1 MKNKEVQ
8 ESLRQVGI
16 RLIEEPPL
24 LSPEPMSSPEAAVRV
39 LGEWLS
45 EMDRELFCVVN
56 LNFNLTPINMNVVSM
71 GALNVAYVHPRDAM
85 KSAILSNA
93 AYMMLIH
100 NHPSG
105 SMTPSKEDIK
115 ITDQIQSAASL
126 MGIPVLDHIIV
137 GRHQEFFSIRE
148 NNVFSYQNDMQYT
161 SDISKLRWTQQSS
174 VAESTSYGGQ
184 NSEVPESKMDTIMNS
199 LERGVHEIFTSEKY
213 HIYLNTM
220 SKFHNYSFNN
230 TLLIAMQRPDATL
243 VAGYQTWK
251 KKFNRQVQ
259 RGEKGIKIIAPAPIK
274 EKRRVEKVD
283 EETQEIVIGD
293 DGQPETEIVE
303 HITPRFRVTTVFDV
317 SQTEGEPLP
326 TLGTTE
332 LEGNVVIYEDFMKG
346 LEELSPVPFRFEDIG
361 NGAKG
366 YYSEKYIAIQ
376 RDMSNAQTM
385 KTAVHET
392 AHAILHDR
400 DIMQENGVS
409 KDRTTKEVEAESV
422 AYVVCSHFGLD
433 TSEYSFSYIAGW
445 SSNKEM
451 SELRNS
457 MDTIRVTSSKLIED
471 ITEKLIELR
480 KEKAMEEEEI
490 MESVSEKERDE
501 TEQEDRT
508 NENSFF
514 ERTDDSYAIYQYD
527 NTDGNWG
534 YKFMGLSIISNMGLS
549 VDGKDYRMMFM
560 EQLHEHDSL
569 DELYHRFNAERPEG
583 FDGHSLSV
591 SDVVIMKRNGEMKA
605 YYVDD
610 VGFSELPEFT
620 KQREQIIDRSNDS
633 PVYAGTLEQAVRQKD
648 ADAYLDSRKLNI
660 DCKKAIE
667 EAIQENYDGIRLK
680 DDVAKDV
687 VRRFGEE
694 RMNFVMANTIRE
706 SFLEGRFSKQNKE
719 WAEHINIPE
728 NISHGRNLNLDYI
741 IESHPVVLD
750 DFISMAR
757 FEIRM
762 LKIERAIEDAEVP
775 ITADTND
782 YVADGHEG
790 AWHTIE
796 ERKYAGE
803 KFFLMEHN
811 EFGSNVAEIIV
822 TENGQLVAEDLW
834 NGFDKGALEAISEY
848 LQDKGISVEEI
859 YKEPDELAYKI
870 HDGYFSIHRTDGGY
884 DYTFYTKDYEDTDGG
899 IYDNP
904 DSPIKQVVEDILEDA
919 GISLDDAEWM
929 DYEELDAEVEHAEEI
944 KQLAVDLDKFSYEYD
959 TYEYKDSIEDR
970 EEQIDKLTEDILTRK
985 TSDIKKWLIEVSENS
1000 EIDNDVRTARS
1011 LFSRLEE
1018 AERVFIS
1025 DETNVSFYAAE
1036 CMEFP
1041 DFGELHENLTLDE
1054 AIKKY
1059 ESIPEERMHG
1069 VKGIGFE
1076 LEDGSDYEG
1085 KYGLMYHGRVDRENV
1100 EMIQYYKDNPVIQ
1113 KALDALEQYCETS
1126 ADKSV
1131 ERQQETNRKKK
1142 QKSIYQGLHR

>member
-56 LNFNLTPINMNVVSM
+56 LNSNLTPINMNVVSM

-303 HITPRFRVTTVFDV
+303 RITPRFRVTTVFDV

-549 VDGKDYRMMFM
+549 VDGKDYR
-560 EQLHEHDSL
+560 
-569 DELYHRFNAERPEG
+569 
-583 FDGHSLSV
+583 
-591 SDVVIMKRNGEMKA
+591 
-605 YYVDD
+605 
-610 VGFSELPEFT
+610 
-620 KQREQIIDRSNDS
+620 IDN
-633 PVYAGTLEQAVRQKD
+633 
-648 ADAYLDSRKLNI
+648 
-660 DCKKAIE
+660 
-667 EAIQENYDGIRLK
+667 
-680 DDVAKDV
+680 
-687 VRRFGEE
+687 
-694 RMNFVMANTIRE
+694 
-706 SFLEGRFSKQNKE
+706 
-719 WAEHINIPE
+719 
-728 NISHGRNLNLDYI
+728 
-741 IESHPVVLD
+741 
-750 DFISMAR
+750 
-757 FEIRM
+757 M
-762 LKIERAIEDAEVP
+762 LKI
-775 ITADTND
+775 TND
-782 YVADGHEG
+782 G
-790 AWHTIE
+790 
-796 ERKYAGE
+796 RKLA
-803 KFFLMEHN
+803 LD
-811 EFGSNVAEIIV
+811 
-822 TENGQLVAEDLW
+822 QRLV
-834 NGFDKGALEAISEY
+834 
-848 LQDKGISVEEI
+848 
-859 YKEPDELAYKI
+859 
-870 HDGYFSIHRTDGGY
+870 
-884 DYTFYTKDYEDTDGG
+884 
-899 IYDNP
+899 
-904 DSPIKQVVEDILEDA
+904 
-919 GISLDDAEWM
+919 
-929 DYEELDAEVEHAEEI
+929 
-944 KQLAVDLDKFSYEYD
+944 
-959 TYEYKDSIEDR
+959 
-970 EEQIDKLTEDILTRK
+970 
-985 TSDIKKWLIEVSENS
+985 
-1000 EIDNDVRTARS
+1000 
-1011 LFSRLEE
+1011 
-1018 AERVFIS
+1018 S
-1025 DETNVSFYAAE
+1025 DEYVGNWWIRI
-1036 CMEFP
+1036 
-1041 DFGELHENLTLDE
+1041 L
-1054 AIKKY
+1054 
-1059 ESIPEERMHG
+1059 
-1069 VKGIGFE
+1069 
-1076 LEDGSDYEG
+1076 
-1085 KYGLMYHGRVDRENV
+1085 
-1100 EMIQYYKDNPVIQ
+1100 
-1113 KALDALEQYCETS
+1113 
-1126 ADKSV
+1126 
-1131 ERQQETNRKKK
+1131 
-1142 QKSIYQGLHR
+1142 

>member
-1 MKNKEVQ
+1 MNNKEVQ
-8 ESLRQVGI
+8 DSLKQVGI
-16 RLIEEPPL
+16 RLVEEPPL
-24 LSPEPMSSPEAAVRV
+24 LSPEPMNNPEAAVRV
-39 LGEWLS
+39 LGKWLS

-56 LNFNLTPINMNVVSM
+56 LNTNLTPINMNVVSM

-184 NSEVPESKMDTIMNS
+184 NSDVTKSKMDTIMNS

-303 HITPRFRVTTVFDV
+303 RITPRFRVTTVFDV

-366 YYSEKYIAIQ
+366 YYSNSEKYIAIQ

-433 TSEYSFSYIAGW
+433 TSEYSFGYIASW
-445 SSNKEM
+445 SSGKEM

-457 MDTIRVTSSKLIED
+457 MDTIRTSSSQLITD
-471 ITEKLIELR
+471 ITDRLQELQKNREEEKTEDVKVINSIEGIDFNTDADPQGTGGIKVADERILFTR
-480 KEKAMEEEEI
+480 KE
-490 MESVSEKERDE
+490 D
-501 TEQEDRT
+501 
-508 NENSFF
+508 F
-514 ERTDDSYAIYQYD
+514 YAIYQYD
-527 NTDGNWG
+527 HTDGNWG
-534 YKFMGLSIISNMGLS
+534 YEFMGLDFAENMGMT
-549 VDGKDYRMMFM
+549 VDGKDYRLMYLNTLNKDDTLDQLFM
-560 EQLHEHDSL
+560 K
-569 DELYHRFNAERPEG
+569 FNIDRPDDFE
-583 FDGHSLSV
+583 GHSLST
-591 SDVVIMKRNGEMKA
+591 SDVIIMKREGELKA
-605 YYVDD
+605 YYVDSI
-610 VGFSELPEFT
+610 GFKKLPNFALQRADLLNVSIKSEYP
-620 KQREQIIDRSNDS
+620 
-633 PVYAGTLEQAVRQKD
+633 PVYMETWENAFEKKEV
-648 ADAYLDSRKLNI
+648 DAYLDSRMLNI
-660 DCKKAIE
+660 SCKNAVEQAIT
-667 EAIQENYDGIRLK
+667 ENYSGKYLDSNGVFAVIEKFGVER
-680 DDVAKDV
+680 
-687 VRRFGEE
+687 VRY
-694 RMNFVMANTIRE
+694 VLANTLQQR
-706 SFLEGRFSKQNKE
+706 SNDGRFSRQNIS
-719 WAEHINIPE
+719 WAEQIKIPE
-728 NISHGRNLNLDYI
+728 NITQGKNHNLDYV
-741 IESHPVVLD
+741 IESHSAVLNGFVD
-750 DFISMAR
+750 MAR
-757 FEIRM
+757 
-762 LKIERAIEDAEVP
+762 AEFRTRRVEQLL
-775 ITADTND
+775 DE
-782 YVADGHEG
+782 V
-790 AWHTIE
+790 E
-796 ERKYAGE
+796 ERMPE
-803 KFFLMEHN
+803 
-811 EFGSNVAEIIV
+811 
-822 TENGQLVAEDLW
+822 
-834 NGFDKGALEAISEY
+834 
-848 LQDKGISVEEI
+848 VEL
-859 YKEPDELAYKI
+859 DELAYKI
-870 HDGYFSIHRTDGGY
+870 NNKYFAIQKTEGGY
-884 DYTFYTKDYEDTDGG
+884 DYIYYDENYRDIDGG
-899 IYDNP
+899 IYED
-904 DSPIKQVVEDILEDA
+904 DTVPITEVVQNLLDEEGLSLNDA
-919 GISLDDAEWM
+919 KEI
-929 DYEELDAEVEHAEEI
+929 DYEELQSNIDDIHMQEYTKDAENYLDQNEI
-944 KQLAVDLDKFSYEYD
+944 KKLAVDLDNFSYDYD
-959 TYEYKDSIEDR
+959 PY
-970 EEQIDKLTEDILTRK
+970 
-985 TSDIKKWLIEVSENS
+985 V
-1000 EIDNDVRTARS
+1000 
-1011 LFSRLEE
+1011 
-1018 AERVFIS
+1018 
-1025 DETNVSFYAAE
+1025 
-1036 CMEFP
+1036 
-1041 DFGELHENLTLDE
+1041 
-1054 AIKKY
+1054 
-1059 ESIPEERMHG
+1059 
-1069 VKGIGFE
+1069 
-1076 LEDGSDYEG
+1076 
-1085 KYGLMYHGRVDRENV
+1085 
-1100 EMIQYYKDNPVIQ
+1100 YKDNVEN
-1113 KALDALEQYCETS
+1113 KEEQEIT
-1126 ADKSV
+1126 
-1131 ERQQETNRKKK
+1131 EQTTQTTRKEYVPKF
-1142 QKSIYQGLHR
+1142 GTR

>member
-1 MKNKEVQ
+1 MAY
-8 ESLRQVGI
+8 
-16 RLIEEPPL
+16 IE
-24 LSPEPMSSPEAAVRV
+24 
-39 LGEWLS
+39 
-45 EMDRELFCVVN
+45 
-56 LNFNLTPINMNVVSM
+56 
-71 GALNVAYVHPRDAM
+71 
-85 KSAILSNA
+85 
-93 AYMMLIH
+93 
-100 NHPSG
+100 
-105 SMTPSKEDIK
+105 
-115 ITDQIQSAASL
+115 
-126 MGIPVLDHIIV
+126 
-137 GRHQEFFSIRE
+137 
-148 NNVFSYQNDMQYT
+148 
-161 SDISKLRWTQQSS
+161 
-174 VAESTSYGGQ
+174 
-184 NSEVPESKMDTIMNS
+184 
-199 LERGVHEIFTSEKY
+199 
-213 HIYLNTM
+213 
-220 SKFHNYSFNN
+220 
-230 TLLIAMQRPDATL
+230 
-243 VAGYQTWK
+243 
-251 KKFNRQVQ
+251 
-259 RGEKGIKIIAPAPIK
+259 
-274 EKRRVEKVD
+274 
-283 EETQEIVIGD
+283 
-293 DGQPETEIVE
+293 
-303 HITPRFRVTTVFDV
+303 
-317 SQTEGEPLP
+317 
-326 TLGTTE
+326 
-332 LEGNVVIYEDFMKG
+332 NVVIGTPIVDPKDMFASDEDDWT
-346 LEELSPVPFRFEDIG
+346 R
-361 NGAKG
+361 
-366 YYSEKYIAIQ
+366 
-376 RDMSNAQTM
+376 
-385 KTAVHET
+385 
-392 AHAILHDR
+392 
-400 DIMQENGVS
+400 
-409 KDRTTKEVEAESV
+409 
-422 AYVVCSHFGLD
+422 
-433 TSEYSFSYIAGW
+433 
-445 SSNKEM
+445 
-451 SELRNS
+451 
-457 MDTIRVTSSKLIED
+457 
-471 ITEKLIELR
+471 
-480 KEKAMEEEEI
+480 MEEEEI

-680 DDVAKDV
+680 DDAAKDV

-834 NGFDKGALEAISEY
+834 NGFDKEALEAISEY
-848 LQDKGISVEEI
+848 LQDKGISKEEI

-884 DYTFYTKDYEDTDGG
+884 DYTFYTKDYEDIDGG

-929 DYEELDAEVEHAEEI
+929 DYEELDAKVEYAEEI

-985 TSDIKKWLIEVSENS
+985 TGDIKKWLIEVSENS

-1011 LFSRLEE
+1011 QCQLASL
-1018 AERVFIS
+1018 A
-1025 DETNVSFYAAE
+1025 
-1036 CMEFP
+1036 
-1041 DFGELHENLTLDE
+1041 
-1054 AIKKY
+1054 
-1059 ESIPEERMHG
+1059 
-1069 VKGIGFE
+1069 
-1076 LEDGSDYEG
+1076 
-1085 KYGLMYHGRVDRENV
+1085 
-1100 EMIQYYKDNPVIQ
+1100 
-1113 KALDALEQYCETS
+1113 
-1126 ADKSV
+1126 
-1131 ERQQETNRKKK
+1131 
-1142 QKSIYQGLHR
+1142 

>member
-24 LSPEPMSSPEAAVRV
+24 LSPESMSSPEAAVRV

-56 LNFNLTPINMNVVSM
+56 LNSNLTPINMNVVSM

-303 HITPRFRVTTVFDV
+303 RITPRFRVTTVFDV

-549 VDGKDYRMMFM
+549 VDGKDYRMIFM

-620 KQREQIIDRSNDS
+620 KQREQIIDRS
-633 PVYAGTLEQAVRQKD
+633 
-648 ADAYLDSRKLNI
+648 
-660 DCKKAIE
+660 
-667 EAIQENYDGIRLK
+667 
-680 DDVAKDV
+680 
-687 VRRFGEE
+687 
-694 RMNFVMANTIRE
+694 
-706 SFLEGRFSKQNKE
+706 
-719 WAEHINIPE
+719 
-728 NISHGRNLNLDYI
+728 
-741 IESHPVVLD
+741 
-750 DFISMAR
+750 
-757 FEIRM
+757 
-762 LKIERAIEDAEVP
+762 
-775 ITADTND
+775 ND

-884 DYTFYTKDYEDTDGG
+884 DYTFYTKDYEDIDGG

>member
-24 LSPEPMSSPEAAVRV
+24 LSPESMSSPEAAVRV

-56 LNFNLTPINMNVVSM
+56 LNSNLTPINMNVVSM

-303 HITPRFRVTTVFDV
+303 RITPRFRVTTVFDV

-433 TSEYSFSYIAGW
+433 TSEYSFSYIVGW

-457 MDTIRVTSSKLIED
+457 MDMIRVTSSKLIED

-480 KEKAMEEEEI
+480 KEKAIEEEEI

-527 NTDGNWG
+527 NTDGDWG

-680 DDVAKDV
+680 DDAAKDV
-687 VRRFGEE
+687 VKRFGEE

-762 LKIERAIEDAEVP
+762 LKIERAIKDAEVP

-790 AWHTIE
+790 VWHTIG

-803 KFFLMEHN
+803 KFFLM
-811 EFGSNVAEIIV
+811 
-822 TENGQLVAEDLW
+822 
-834 NGFDKGALEAISEY
+834 
-848 LQDKGISVEEI
+848 
-859 YKEPDELAYKI
+859 
-870 HDGYFSIHRTDGGY
+870 
-884 DYTFYTKDYEDTDGG
+884 YT
-899 IYDNP
+899 
-904 DSPIKQVVEDILEDA
+904 A
-919 GISLDDAEWM
+919 
-929 DYEELDAEVEHAEEI
+929 
-944 KQLAVDLDKFSYEYD
+944 
-959 TYEYKDSIEDR
+959 
-970 EEQIDKLTEDILTRK
+970 
-985 TSDIKKWLIEVSENS
+985 
-1000 EIDNDVRTARS
+1000 
-1011 LFSRLEE
+1011 
-1018 AERVFIS
+1018 
-1025 DETNVSFYAAE
+1025 
-1036 CMEFP
+1036 
-1041 DFGELHENLTLDE
+1041 
-1054 AIKKY
+1054 
-1059 ESIPEERMHG
+1059 
-1069 VKGIGFE
+1069 
-1076 LEDGSDYEG
+1076 
-1085 KYGLMYHGRVDRENV
+1085 
-1100 EMIQYYKDNPVIQ
+1100 
-1113 KALDALEQYCETS
+1113 
-1126 ADKSV
+1126 
-1131 ERQQETNRKKK
+1131 
-1142 QKSIYQGLHR
+1142 

>member
-1 MKNKEVQ
+1 MAY
-8 ESLRQVGI
+8 
-16 RLIEEPPL
+16 IE
-24 LSPEPMSSPEAAVRV
+24 
-39 LGEWLS
+39 
-45 EMDRELFCVVN
+45 
-56 LNFNLTPINMNVVSM
+56 
-71 GALNVAYVHPRDAM
+71 
-85 KSAILSNA
+85 
-93 AYMMLIH
+93 
-100 NHPSG
+100 
-105 SMTPSKEDIK
+105 
-115 ITDQIQSAASL
+115 
-126 MGIPVLDHIIV
+126 
-137 GRHQEFFSIRE
+137 
-148 NNVFSYQNDMQYT
+148 
-161 SDISKLRWTQQSS
+161 
-174 VAESTSYGGQ
+174 
-184 NSEVPESKMDTIMNS
+184 
-199 LERGVHEIFTSEKY
+199 
-213 HIYLNTM
+213 
-220 SKFHNYSFNN
+220 
-230 TLLIAMQRPDATL
+230 
-243 VAGYQTWK
+243 
-251 KKFNRQVQ
+251 
-259 RGEKGIKIIAPAPIK
+259 
-274 EKRRVEKVD
+274 
-283 EETQEIVIGD
+283 
-293 DGQPETEIVE
+293 
-303 HITPRFRVTTVFDV
+303 
-317 SQTEGEPLP
+317 
-326 TLGTTE
+326 
-332 LEGNVVIYEDFMKG
+332 NVVIGTPIVDPKDMFVSDEDDWT
-346 LEELSPVPFRFEDIG
+346 R
-361 NGAKG
+361 
-366 YYSEKYIAIQ
+366 
-376 RDMSNAQTM
+376 
-385 KTAVHET
+385 
-392 AHAILHDR
+392 
-400 DIMQENGVS
+400 
-409 KDRTTKEVEAESV
+409 
-422 AYVVCSHFGLD
+422 
-433 TSEYSFSYIAGW
+433 
-445 SSNKEM
+445 
-451 SELRNS
+451 
-457 MDTIRVTSSKLIED
+457 
-471 ITEKLIELR
+471 
-480 KEKAMEEEEI
+480 MEEEEI

-514 ERTDDSYAIYQYD
+514 ERTDDFYAIYQYD

-762 LKIERAIEDAEVP
+762 LKIERAIEDAEVS
-775 ITADTND
+775 ITTDTND

-796 ERKYAGE
+796 ERKYAGK

-848 LQDKGISVEEI
+848 LQDKGISEEEI

-884 DYTFYTKDYEDTDGG
+884 DYTFYTKDYEDIDGG

-985 TSDIKKWLIEVSENS
+985 TDDIKKWLIEVSENS
-1000 EIDNDVRTARS
+1000 EIDNDVGDLVGGTYSNGSDERDYADQWFERCWFGMFPEPTLLNHLLNLGYEPEHYLDMLENVETIKSDIEITKQNIAEPSDEWKDIVYHKYNDDRTSYECVPCYNSVDEYIAS
-1011 LFSRLEE
+1011 EKEDLESYKADLEE
-1018 AERVFIS
+1018 ALEELKDMIADWKPEKEPNM
-1025 DETNVSFYAAE
+1025 DEE
-1036 CMEFP
+1036 I
-1041 DFGELHENLTLDE
+1041 EL
-1054 AIKKY
+1054 IKKWVK
-1059 ESIPEERMHG
+1059 ER
-1069 VKGIGFE
+1069 
-1076 LEDGSDYEG
+1076 EDFINE
-1085 KYGLMYHGRVDRENV
+1085 
-1100 EMIQYYKDNPVIQ
+1100 
-1113 KALDALEQYCETS
+1113 
-1126 ADKSV
+1126 
-1131 ERQQETNRKKK
+1131 
-1142 QKSIYQGLHR
+1142 

>member
-56 LNFNLTPINMNVVSM
+56 LNSNLTPINMNVVSM

-184 NSEVPESKMDTIMNS
+184 NSDVTELKMDTIMNS
-199 LERGVHEIFTSEKY
+199 LEKGVHEIFTSEKY

-303 HITPRFRVTTVFDV
+303 RMTPRFRVTTVFDV

-392 AHAILHDR
+392 AHTILHDR

-549 VDGKDYRMMFM
+549 VDGKDYRMIFM

-605 YYVDD
+605 YYVD
-610 VGFSELPEFT
+610 FLNFRNS
-620 KQREQIIDRSNDS
+620 RS
-633 PVYAGTLEQAVRQKD
+633 
-648 ADAYLDSRKLNI
+648 
-660 DCKKAIE
+660 
-667 EAIQENYDGIRLK
+667 
-680 DDVAKDV
+680 
-687 VRRFGEE
+687 
-694 RMNFVMANTIRE
+694 
-706 SFLEGRFSKQNKE
+706 KE
-719 WAEHINIPE
+719 
-728 NISHGRNLNLDYI
+728 
-741 IESHPVVLD
+741 
-750 DFISMAR
+750 
-757 FEIRM
+757 
-762 LKIERAIEDAEVP
+762 
-775 ITADTND
+775 
-782 YVADGHEG
+782 
-790 AWHTIE
+790 
-796 ERKYAGE
+796 
-803 KFFLMEHN
+803 
-811 EFGSNVAEIIV
+811 
-822 TENGQLVAEDLW
+822 
-834 NGFDKGALEAISEY
+834 
-848 LQDKGISVEEI
+848 
-859 YKEPDELAYKI
+859 
-870 HDGYFSIHRTDGGY
+870 
-884 DYTFYTKDYEDTDGG
+884 
-899 IYDNP
+899 
-904 DSPIKQVVEDILEDA
+904 
-919 GISLDDAEWM
+919 
-929 DYEELDAEVEHAEEI
+929 
-944 KQLAVDLDKFSYEYD
+944 
-959 TYEYKDSIEDR
+959 
-970 EEQIDKLTEDILTRK
+970 
-985 TSDIKKWLIEVSENS
+985 
-1000 EIDNDVRTARS
+1000 
-1011 LFSRLEE
+1011 SRL
-1018 AERVFIS
+1018 
-1025 DETNVSFYAAE
+1025 
-1036 CMEFP
+1036 
-1041 DFGELHENLTLDE
+1041 
-1054 AIKKY
+1054 
-1059 ESIPEERMHG
+1059 
-1069 VKGIGFE
+1069 
-1076 LEDGSDYEG
+1076 
-1085 KYGLMYHGRVDRENV
+1085 
-1100 EMIQYYKDNPVIQ
+1100 
-1113 KALDALEQYCETS
+1113 
-1126 ADKSV
+1126 
-1131 ERQQETNRKKK
+1131 
-1142 QKSIYQGLHR
+1142 

>member
-24 LSPEPMSSPEAAVRV
+24 LSPESMSSPEAAVRV

-56 LNFNLTPINMNVVSM
+56 LNSNLTPINMNVVSM

-184 NSEVPESKMDTIMNS
+184 NSDVTESKMDTIMNS
-199 LERGVHEIFTSEKY
+199 LEKGVHEIFTSEKY

-303 HITPRFRVTTVFDV
+303 RTTPRFRVTTVFDV

-366 YYSEKYIAIQ
+366 YYSNSEKYIAIQ

-480 KEKAMEEEEI
+480 KEKAMEKEEI

-782 YVADGHEG
+782 YVADGHE
-790 AWHTIE
+790 
-796 ERKYAGE
+796 
-803 KFFLMEHN
+803 
-811 EFGSNVAEIIV
+811 
-822 TENGQLVAEDLW
+822 
-834 NGFDKGALEAISEY
+834 
-848 LQDKGISVEEI
+848 
-859 YKEPDELAYKI
+859 
-870 HDGYFSIHRTDGGY
+870 
-884 DYTFYTKDYEDTDGG
+884 
-899 IYDNP
+899 
-904 DSPIKQVVEDILEDA
+904 
-919 GISLDDAEWM
+919 
-929 DYEELDAEVEHAEEI
+929 
-944 KQLAVDLDKFSYEYD
+944 
-959 TYEYKDSIEDR
+959 
-970 EEQIDKLTEDILTRK
+970 
-985 TSDIKKWLIEVSENS
+985 
-1000 EIDNDVRTARS
+1000 
-1011 LFSRLEE
+1011 
-1018 AERVFIS
+1018 
-1025 DETNVSFYAAE
+1025 
-1036 CMEFP
+1036 
-1041 DFGELHENLTLDE
+1041 
-1054 AIKKY
+1054 
-1059 ESIPEERMHG
+1059 
-1069 VKGIGFE
+1069 
-1076 LEDGSDYEG
+1076 
-1085 KYGLMYHGRVDRENV
+1085 
-1100 EMIQYYKDNPVIQ
+1100 
-1113 KALDALEQYCETS
+1113 
-1126 ADKSV
+1126 
-1131 ERQQETNRKKK
+1131 
-1142 QKSIYQGLHR
+1142 

>member
-24 LSPEPMSSPEAAVRV
+24 LSPESMSSPEAAVRV

-56 LNFNLTPINMNVVSM
+56 LNSNLTPINMNVVSM

-303 HITPRFRVTTVFDV
+303 RITPRFRVTTVFDV

-549 VDGKDYRMMFM
+549 VDGKDYRMIFM

-633 PVYAGTLEQAVRQKD
+633 PVYVGTLEQAVRQKD

-680 DDVAKDV
+680 DDAAKDV

-848 LQDKGISVEEI
+848 LQDKGISKEEI

-870 HDGYFSIHRTDGGY
+870 HDG
-884 DYTFYTKDYEDTDGG
+884 
-899 IYDNP
+899 
-904 DSPIKQVVEDILEDA
+904 
-919 GISLDDAEWM
+919 
-929 DYEELDAEVEHAEEI
+929 
-944 KQLAVDLDKFSYEYD
+944 
-959 TYEYKDSIEDR
+959 
-970 EEQIDKLTEDILTRK
+970 
-985 TSDIKKWLIEVSENS
+985 
-1000 EIDNDVRTARS
+1000 
-1011 LFSRLEE
+1011 
-1018 AERVFIS
+1018 
-1025 DETNVSFYAAE
+1025 
-1036 CMEFP
+1036 
-1041 DFGELHENLTLDE
+1041 
-1054 AIKKY
+1054 
-1059 ESIPEERMHG
+1059 
-1069 VKGIGFE
+1069 
-1076 LEDGSDYEG
+1076 
-1085 KYGLMYHGRVDRENV
+1085 
-1100 EMIQYYKDNPVIQ
+1100 
-1113 KALDALEQYCETS
+1113 
-1126 ADKSV
+1126 
-1131 ERQQETNRKKK
+1131 
-1142 QKSIYQGLHR
+1142 